1 MCLLCALYPVRS
13 FTLKQAESE
22 AHGYNDA
29 MRMARPLRSLLVV
42 FLATVLTTTMAGVAA
57 AQEAT
62 PDDVLTM
69 LDRVHAQLQQM
80 SEDVDS
86 GASQQKLVQDASGAL
101 ALLLSVEES
110 LKPLYQDWLA
120 LRGHAESLY
129 QQVGQAPP
137 DTLRPIIAS
146 IQEGLVQAREAA
158 QRWKASG
165 TSLFLEDVGA
175 YPGEETWVSLSLA
188 RVPASGVA
196 SYDVSISFNAD
207 VLRIINVTFT
217 KGRGNWKTENGAG
230 AITLHGDGLTLEPVQ
245 QPLELAQVRLQV
257 LGQEKE
263 MSVLSWRGLAVYD
276 GQGGKVPVT
285 ATDGSV
291 RVLAGQAP
299 PDQRATPTPTPTPA
313 PASSRVLG
321 LSPVYL
327 AVIVAVLAVVLVGV
341 GARFLLA
348 RR

>member
-1 MCLLCALYPVRS
+1 M
-13 FTLKQAESE
+13 T
-22 AHGYNDA
+22 HGYNDA
-29 MRMARPLRSLLVV
+29 MRMARPLRNLLVV

-57 AQEAT
+57 AQEPT
-62 PDDVLTM
+62 PDEVLTM
-69 LDRVHAQLQQM
+69 LDRVQAQLQQM
-80 SEDVDS
+80 SSDLDS

-110 LKPLYQDWLA
+110 LKPLYQDWPT

-129 QQVGQAPP
+129 QQAAQAPP

-146 IQEGLVQAREAA
+146 IQEGIVQAREAA
-158 QRWKASG
+158 QRWKAGG
-165 TSLFLEDVGA
+165 TSLTLEDVGA

-188 RVPASGVA
+188 RVPAAGVA
-196 SYDVSISFNAD
+196 SYDATISFNAD
-207 VLRIINVTFT
+207 VLRVTNVTFT
-217 KGRGNWKTENGAG
+217 KGRGNWKTESGAG
-230 AITLHGDGLTLEPVQ
+230 AITLHGDGLKLGATQ
-245 QPLELAQVRLQV
+245 QPQELARVDVLV

-263 MSVLSWRGLAVYD
+263 MSVLSLRGLAVYD
-276 GQGGKVPVT
+276 GAGGRVPVT

-299 PDQRATPTPTPTPA
+299 PDQRATPTPTPTPE
-313 PASSRVLG
+313 PTSSRVLG

-327 AVIVAVLAVVLVGV
+327 AVIVAALAVILVGV
-341 GARFLLA
+341 GARFLLS